1 MERQI
6 VILEDDPFLK
16 EFYNLVFRK
25 LVPKVTII
33 EDGDKFYQLLQNEAI
48 SLVLLDINLRNT
60 FFMGR
65 KVDGIFLSKLVKND
79 PRFFTIPVVLVTAY
93 SLNKTNM
100 NLFVESKANEYF
112 VKPITDINLFLTKIK
127 SLMEESWIKTV
138 S

>member
-1 MERQI
+1 MSGHI
-6 VILEDDPFLK
+6 LILEDDQFLK

-25 LVPKVTII
+25 LQAKVTII
-33 EDGDKFYQLLQNEAI
+33 EDGDKFYQILQNEAVSVI
-48 SLVLLDINLRNT
+48 LLDINLRNT

-100 NLFVESKANEYF
+100 NMFVESKANEYF
-112 VKPITDINLFLTKIK
+112 VKPITDINSFLTKIK
-127 SLMEESWIKTV
+127 SLMDKSWIKTV

>member
-1 MERQI
+1 MSGHI
-6 VILEDDPFLK
+6 LILEDDQFLK

-25 LVPKVTII
+25 LQAKVTII
-33 EDGDKFYQLLQNEAI
+33 EDGDKFYQILQNESVSVI
-48 SLVLLDINLRNT
+48 LLDINLRNT

-100 NLFVESKANEYF
+100 NMFVESKANEYF
-112 VKPITDINLFLTKIK
+112 VKPITDINSFLTKIK
-127 SLMEESWIKTV
+127 SLMDESWIKTV

>member
-1 MERQI
+1 MEKQI
-6 VILEDDPFLK
+6 LILEDDPFLK

-25 LVPKVTII
+25 LEAKVRII
-33 EDGDKFYQLLQNEAI
+33 EDGDLFYQILMKENVSVILM
-48 SLVLLDINLRNT
+48 DINLRNT

-93 SLNKTNM
+93 ALNKTNM
-100 NLFVESKANEYF
+100 NMFIESKANEYF

-127 SLMEESWIKTV
+127 LLMEESWIKTV

>member
-1 MERQI
+1 MSGHI
-6 VILEDDPFLK
+6 LILEDDQFLK

-25 LVPKVTII
+25 LQAKVTII
-33 EDGDKFYQLLQNEAI
+33 EDGDKFYQILQNEAVSVI
-48 SLVLLDINLRNT
+48 LLDINLRNT

-93 SLNKTNM
+93 ALNKTNM
-100 NLFVESKANEYF
+100 NMFVESKANEYF
-112 VKPITDINLFLTKIK
+112 VKPITDINSFLTKIK
-127 SLMEESWIKTV
+127 SLMDESWIKTV

>member
-112 VKPITDINLFLTKIK
+112 VKPITEINLFLTKIK

>member
-1 MERQI
+1 MEKHII
-6 VILEDDPFLK
+6 VLEDDTFLK

-25 LVPKVTII
+25 LAAKITIL
-33 EDGDKFYQLLQNEAI
+33 EDGDKFYNILQTESV
-48 SLVLLDINLRNT
+48 SLVLMDINLRNT
-60 FFMGR
+60 YFMSR

-79 PRFFTIPVVLVTAY
+79 PKLNFIPIVLVTAY
-93 SLNKTNM
+93 TLNKTNSNM
-100 NLFVESKANEYF
+100 FFESKANDYF